1 MFHWVLLFDAAVLPI
16 KYVCEA
22 LAAGQLYRRYV
33 LLFLC
38 GLLLSSERVD
48 FSCRRRLGLGMFRVL
63 LDGGCDRIDDNSRE
77 RVLKAPICYTF
88 YYTDS
93 PLYVQIQPR
102 AE

>member
-1 MFHWVLLFDAAVLPI
+1 MLGSGGRSVIPPPLCLIVLVP
-16 KYVCEA
+16 VTA
-22 LAAGQLYRRYV
+22 LQ
-33 LLFLC
+33 
-38 GLLLSSERVD
+38 RVN
-48 FSCRRRLGLGMFRVL
+48 FSCRRRLGLGMFRVP

-93 PLYVQIQPR
+93 LLYVQIQPR